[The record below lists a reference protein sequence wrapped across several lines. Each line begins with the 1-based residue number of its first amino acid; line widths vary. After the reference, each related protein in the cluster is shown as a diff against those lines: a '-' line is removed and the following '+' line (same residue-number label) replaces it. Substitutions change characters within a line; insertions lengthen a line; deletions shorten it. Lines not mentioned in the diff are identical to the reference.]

1 MKKQITLFVCT
12 LLLAAAPAVVSA
24 QSGHKIS
31 SSSGAN
37 LRKGPGTSHT
47 ATTTIP
53 AGASV
58 RVLEKNSNGWYKVEY
73 NGQVGYV
80 SGDLVENNQ
89 NAQNTPSNRNANND
103 SPRQQQASAAQD
115 RSNNSRNTGNDSQ
128 RDDRQDRSQNQS
140 QGSKSS
146 RTAGKSGSKG
156 SNAGSA
162 SHNWGIGLRL
172 GEPSGLTVKRYLSS
186 GNALE
191 VNVGRS
197 SRWGYHY
204 DADDFYRHSRFSDR
218 DQYRFHNYESG
229 ASMALQV
236 RYLWQKP
243 IRSAQGLDWYA
254 GLGGQARFTTA
265 YYYYYYNEG
274 NWDNDWWRW
283 NLVEERRTDVDLG
296 LDGIVG
302 LEYTLPNTPI
312 SLFADVNVFM
322 EIVDHPFFMFG
333 QGGIGARYNF

>member
-12 LLLAAAPAVVSA
+12 VLLAAAPAVVSA
-24 QSGHKIS
+24 QSGYKIS

-37 LRKGPGTSHT
+37 LRKGPGTGHSAT
-47 ATTTIP
+47 ATIP
-53 AGASV
+53 AGANV

-73 NGQVGYV
+73 NGQTGYV

-89 NAQNTPSNRNANND
+89 NAQQSSTNRAADNT
-103 SPRQQQASAAQD
+103 RQQQAGDGQD
-115 RSNNSRNTGNDSQ
+115 RNHSSRQTGNSNQ
-128 RDDRQDRSQNQS
+128 RDDRDDRSQNQ
-140 QGSKSS
+140 GSKNS

-156 SNAGSA
+156 GNAGS
-162 SHNWGIGLRL
+162 SSYNWGIGLRL
-172 GEPSGLTVKRYLSS
+172 GEPAGLTVKRYLSS

-191 VNVGRS
+191 VNLGRS
-197 SRWGYHY
+197 SRWGYNY
-204 DADDFYRHSRFSDR
+204 DADDFYKHGDFSDR
-218 DQYRFHNYESG
+218 DYYRFADYKSG
-229 ASMALQV
+229 ASTALQV

-265 YYYYYYNEG
+265 TYYYYYNDG
-274 NWDNDWWRW
+274 SWNNDEWRW
-283 NLVEERRTDVDLG
+283 WNYVEERRTDVDLG
-296 LDGIVG
+296 LDGIIG

-312 SLFADVNVFM
+312 SLFVDVNVFV
-322 EIVDHPFFMFG
+322 EIVDRPLVMFG

>member
-1 MKKQITLFVCT
+1 MKKQVTLFICT
-12 LLLAAAPAVVSA
+12 VLLAAAPAVVSA
-24 QSGHKIS
+24 QSGYKIS

-37 LRKGPGTSHT
+37 LRKGPGTSHSAT
-47 ATTTIP
+47 ATIP
-53 AGASV
+53 AGANV

-73 NGQVGYV
+73 NGQTGYV
-80 SGDLVENNQ
+80 AGDLVENQ
-89 NAQNTPSNRNANND
+89 NAQQSSANRTADNT
-103 SPRQQQASAAQD
+103 RQQPAGDAQD
-115 RSNNSRNTGNDSQ
+115 RNNAARQTGNGSQ
-128 RDDRQDRSQNQS
+128 RDDRDDRSQNQ
-140 QGSKSS
+140 GSKSN
-146 RTAGKSGSKG
+146 RTAGKSASKG
-156 SNAGSA
+156 GNAGS
-162 SHNWGIGLRL
+162 SSYKWGIGLRL

-191 VNVGRS
+191 VNLGRS
-197 SRWGYHY
+197 SRWGYEY

-218 DQYRFHNYESG
+218 DNYHFHAYEGG
-229 ASMALQV
+229 ASTALQV

-243 IRSAQGLDWYA
+243 IRSAQGLDWYV

-265 YYYYYYNEG
+265 TYYYYYNEG

-296 LDGIVG
+296 LDGIIG

-312 SLFADVNVFM
+312 SLFGDVNIFM
-322 EIVDHPFFMFG
+322 EIVDRPFAMFG